1 MIPFILGGIALVVT
15 GYGIKKYLEDENN
28 CKKLENI
35 VCCWIDK
42 VENKISTFITGK
54 RFHEF
59 FLLFLLSLHQIFWN

>member
-42 VENKISTFITGK
+42 VENK
-54 RFHEF
+54 
-59 FLLFLLSLHQIFWN
+59 